1 MVQSTT
7 GDFAASNVTR
17 ISITIMHASDHHEL
31 LAATNV
37 NTGQSLAALSDTS
50 PILLVLLRHEGCIF
64 CRNAM
69 SDLARLRTKI
79 ENLGTRI
86 VLGHMTS
93 ETDFAAFAE
102 RYGLSGVASVSDP
115 GRRLY
120 SGLGLQRAKWTQLL
134 APRVMW
140 AGIKTVLGGHLPGRF
155 KGDVTQLPGAFLL
168 HRGKVVKSHAFRDA
182 SDRPNYMDLARVA

>member
-1 MVQSTT
+1 
-7 GDFAASNVTR
+7 
-17 ISITIMHASDHHEL
+17 MHAVHSNDL
-31 LAATNV
+31 LANTKV
-37 NTGQSLAALSDTS
+37 NTGQTLAALSENS

-93 ETDFAAFAE
+93 EADFAAFAN
-102 RYGLSGVASVSDP
+102 RYGLSGVASISDP
-115 GRRLY
+115 DRRLY
-120 SGLGLQRAKWTQLL
+120 SGLGLRRARWTQLV

-140 AGIKTVLGGHLPGRF
+140 AGIKTLIEGHLPGRF
-155 KGDVTQLPGAFLL
+155 KGDVTQLPGAFLI
-168 HRGKVVKSHAFRDA
+168 HRGQVVKSHAFRDA
-182 SDRPNYMDLARVA
+182 ADRPNYMDLATP